1 MDNWL
6 EFIAPFTP
14 WREEVGELFRFAD
27 PWWLLLLLAI
37 PLTLWLRGKLGKR
50 ASVGYS
56 SSLLIAAKGQRTRS
70 SLGSLPMH
78 LRWISLAL
86 LIIAL
91 ARPQFG
97 TGYSESEASGIDI
110 VLAVDLS
117 SSMLA
122 LDMEQPGLVER
133 RYRNNERQTTRLD
146 AVKEVITEFVKSR
159 PNDRIG
165 IVAFARYPYM
175 VSPLSLNH
183 EWLTSQVDRL
193 EIGLIEDK
201 TNIGGAITMAANRLN
216 ETVGAKSKILILL
229 TDGDQTAG
237 NIEPTLAADAAAAL
251 EIKIY
256 TIAAGTK
263 GRVYTHFPAR
273 NGRGLELNRR
283 GYPLIDVVRSSYN
296 EEVLMEIAET
306 TGGRFFKAGNKEELA
321 ATYEE
326 IDEMEKTDVEITFRT
341 NFNDMYFW
349 PAVIGLALLLL
360 EQLLAN
366 TRFRTL
372 P

>member
-6 EFIAPFTP
+6 ELIAPFTP
-14 WREEVGELFRFAD
+14 WREDTGELFRFAE

-37 PLTLWLRGKLGKR
+37 PLTLWLRGRQGKR
-50 ASVGYS
+50 AAVGYS
-56 SSLLIAAKGQRTRS
+56 SSLLIVARSQPTRNRF
-70 SLGSLPMH
+70 GALPLH

-86 LIIAL
+86 LIFAL

-97 TGYSESEASGIDI
+97 NGYHDSEASGIDI

-122 LDMEQPGLVER
+122 LDMEPVDLVEK
-133 RYRNNERQTTRLD
+133 RYRNGDKQTTRLD

-183 EWLTSQVDRL
+183 EWLTSQVERL

-237 NIEPTLAADAAAAL
+237 NIDPTLAADAAAAL
-251 EIKIY
+251 DIKIY

-263 GRVYTHFPAR
+263 GRVYTLFPGR
-273 NGRGLELNRR
+273 NGRGLQLNRR
-283 GYPLIDVVRSSYN
+283 GYPFMDVVQSGYN
-296 EEVLMEIAET
+296 EDALKEIAKT
-306 TGGRFFKAGNKEELA
+306 TGGRFFKAGNKEQLA
-321 ATYEE
+321 STYEE
-326 IDEMEKTDVEITFRT
+326 IDKMEKTDVEITFRT

-349 PAVIGLALLLL
+349 PAVIGLCLLLL

-366 TRFRTL
+366 TRYRTL